1 MAVNKQGKLE
11 LMNAAG
17 ETINVDPKNK
27 VLRDFVKNQGFLPS
41 NLMLKEQARQQ
52 QVAVE
57 QAVVEQSTDPVVST
71 RVPASADGVTSDAR
85 RPLGGYIHA
94 PEQTYKNRIETSAP
108 LSTRVPDAIRPASIY
123 EPQREITE
131 ADMNPYVQKASYASK
146 GADTYEGID
155 GTIKQTPVNTD
166 RVNVNPSFSGGQT
179 ATPGQAAPVPKQT
192 FKEYTDLNKIA
203 RNPDYPI
210 GVEELPPSQGVPLHP
225 VTGLPIEAGG
235 DKWSSYTDA
244 PEGRT
249 YNNKN
254 FNWNNSSPGQVASL
268 SQQEIDGLYGRP
280 ISPVQPKQ
288 EVDFSGIANWFRKNG
303 FK

>member
-27 VLRDFVKNQGFLPS
+27 VLRDFVKNQGFLPAKEMRKEIS
-41 NLMLKEQARQQ
+41 RQEAIVAKTTKDTVTPPTVGNQYKPGYDIQDFDTISYNDYARMKENANKSTQGFLGNVFGKGQQLKDDVKYIEDNKMIRGEATAP
-52 QVAVE
+52 VA
-57 QAVVEQSTDPVVST
+57 
-71 RVPASADGVTSDAR
+71 
-85 RPLGGYIHA
+85 A
-94 PEQTYKNRIETSAP
+94 PEQKYPGIQVIDDGFGGTM
-108 LSTRVPDAIRPASIY
+108 AIK
-123 EPQREITE
+123 T
-131 ADMNPYVQKASYASK
+131 D
-146 GADTYEGID
+146 GI
-155 GTIKQTPVNTD
+155 D